1 MLRCLLRCAGLTPL
15 LLLRLL
21 WYLRLLG
28 CDWRLLRLRNLL
40 ASLRL
45 RRLRLWLLRCGLRP
59 LRCDWRLLCLRNL
72 LASLR
77 LRLLLYLRLFGCDL
91 RALLRDRR
99 RGRLCWRR
107 LSSALTVAVT
117 LTPALTLPSSLVSL
131 SILTL
136 LIVLCVRTC
145 SGEQ

>member
-1 MLRCLLRCAGLTPL
+1 MGCVLLTPL
-15 LLLRLL
+15 LPVGLLL
-21 WYLRLLG
+21 YLRPLRR
-28 CDWRLLRLRNLL
+28 DWRLLCLRNLL

-45 RRLRLWLLRCGLRP
+45 RRLRLRLLRCDLRP
-59 LRCDWRLLCLRNL
+59 LRCDWRLLGLRNL

-77 LRLLLYLRLFGCDL
+77 LRLLLYLRLLRCDL

-99 RGRLCWRR
+99 WGRLCWRR

-136 LIVLCVRTC
+136 LIVLCVRTW

>member
-1 MLRCLLRCAGLTPL
+1 
-15 LLLRLL
+15 
-21 WYLRLLG
+21 
-28 CDWRLLRLRNLL
+28 
-40 ASLRL
+40 
-45 RRLRLWLLRCGLRP
+45 
-59 LRCDWRLLCLRNL
+59 
-72 LASLR
+72 
-77 LRLLLYLRLFGCDL
+77 LLYLRLFGCDL

>member
-1 MLRCLLRCAGLTPL
+1 LLRCLLRCAGLTPL

-45 RRLRLWLLRCGLRP
+45 RRLRLWL

-145 SGEQ
+145 SVEQ

>member
-1 MLRCLLRCAGLTPL
+1 LLRCLLRCPGLTPL

-21 WYLRLLG
+21 WYLRL
-28 CDWRLLRLRNLL
+28 
-40 ASLRL
+40 
-45 RRLRLWLLRCGLRP
+45 

>member
-1 MLRCLLRCAGLTPL
+1 VGSTELTLL

-21 WYLRLLG
+21 LYLRLLG

-45 RRLRLWLLRCGLRP
+45 RRLRLWLLRC
-59 LRCDWRLLCLRNL
+59 DWRLLCLRNL

-77 LRLLLYLRLFGCDL
+77 LRLLLYLRLLGCEL

>member
-1 MLRCLLRCAGLTPL
+1 LLRCLLRCAGLTPL

-45 RRLRLWLLRCGLRP
+45 RRLRLWL